1 MFGCIIVNAAVLCWS
16 RDFFFEVV
24 LSRDNLVVT
33 RVDVVC
39 VNTVIVIFYT
49 CHLSLEIGR
58 LNIVATING

>member
-1 MFGCIIVNAAVLCWS
+1 MFGCIITHAAVLCWS
-16 RDFFFEVV
+16 RDFQVV

-33 RVDVVC
+33 RADVVC
-39 VNTVIVIFYT
+39 VNTVIVICYT